1 MTLQKDVTTRFGA
14 AALELWPLDPGLL
27 YLNHGTVGVTP
38 KRVLAAQQAIRDE
51 TEREPARFLLRELS
65 SGQSP
70 RRKDPPRLRSAAAV
84 VAEFVRSRPEDLVFV
99 DNATTGANAVLQSF
113 PFAAG
118 DEVLVT
124 NLNYG
129 AVTNA
134 ARFSTGRVGGSVRVA
149 QMPHPVRDPESI
161 VKALDAAIGPK
172 TRMLLVDHITSES
185 ALVMPI
191 REIARRC
198 HPKGVAVLVDGAHA
212 PGQLDLDV
220 PSLGVDWYT
229 ANLHKWACAPRSS
242 GFLWASEERQRGLH
256 PAIISWGYEKG
267 YLVEF
272 EWGGTRDLSTH
283 LAAPAGIEF
292 MRELGI
298 DDMRRY
304 QHQLAMETGRILTRR
319 WGTVLETP
327 ESMIGSM
334 ITVPMPASLG
344 TTRDDA
350 QRIRDALLFEDRIE
364 VQMHSFQDQLWAR
377 ISAQVYVDV
386 AGIERLAEAVAKRA

>member
-14 AALELWPLDPGLL
+14 AALELWPLDPSLL

-38 KRVLAAQQAIRDE
+38 KRVLAVQQAIRDE

-65 SGQSP
+65 SGQNP
-70 RRKDPPRLRSAAAV
+70 RRKDPPRLRAAAAV
-84 VAEFVRSRPEDLVFV
+84 VAEFVRARPEDLVFV

-113 PFAAG
+113 PFVAG
-118 DEVLVT
+118 DEVVVT

-134 ARFSTGRVGGSVRVA
+134 ARFATGRVGGSVRVA
-149 QMPHPVRDPESI
+149 QMPHPVRDPQSI
-161 VKALDAAIGPK
+161 VEALDAAIGPK

-198 HPKGVAVLVDGAHA
+198 HERGVAVLVDGAHA

-220 PSLGVDWYT
+220 PSLGVDWYV

-242 GFLWASEERQRGLH
+242 GFLWAPEERQRGLH
-256 PAIISWGYEKG
+256 PAIISWGHEKG

-272 EWGGTRDLSTH
+272 EWGGTRDLSPH

-304 QHQLAMETGRILTRR
+304 QHELAMETGRILTRG
-319 WGTVLETP
+319 WGTILETP
-327 ESMIGSM
+327 EPMIGSM

-364 VQMHSFQDQLWAR
+364 VQMHSFQNQLWAR

-386 AGIERLAEAVAKRA
+386 AGIERLGEAVAKRA